1 MTKIIIP
8 VEDQTGPDS
17 TVAQHFGR
25 APNYA
30 IVELNQ
36 NKDIIN
42 VKTEANTNEHM
53 GGTGHPHDTLL
64 TQKPDYIIACGMGP
78 GGLQSFQNAG
88 VMVLK
93 AQGAT
98 VKEVIGNFKAGK
110 LKELVGGCEHAHEH
124 HHAH

>member
-1 MTKIIIP
+1 LTKIIIP
-8 VEDQTGPDS
+8 VENQTGPDS
-17 TVAQHFGR
+17 TVAEHFGR

-30 IVELNQ
+30 IIELNQ

-53 GGTGHPHDTLL
+53 GGTGHPHETLL
-64 TQKPDYIIACGMGP
+64 TQKPDYLIVCGMGL
-78 GGLQSFQNAG
+78 GGLQSFKNAG

-98 VKEVIGNFKAGK
+98 VKEVIANFKEGK

-124 HHAH
+124 HH

>member
-8 VEDQTGPDS
+8 VENQNGADS
-17 TVAQHFGR
+17 NVAQHFGR

-30 IVELNQ
+30 IIELNQ

-42 VKTEANTNEHM
+42 IKTEANTNEHM

-64 TQKPDYIIACGMGP
+64 TQKPDYMLVCSMGP
-78 GGLQSFQNAG
+78 GGLQSFKNAG
-88 VMVLK
+88 VIVLK
-93 AQGAT
+93 AQGTT
-98 VKEVIGNFKAGK
+98 VKEVIANFKEGK

-124 HHAH
+124 HH

>member
-1 MTKIIIP
+1 LTKIIIP
-8 VEDQTGPDS
+8 VEDQTGPNS

-30 IVELNQ
+30 IIELNQ
-36 NKDIIN
+36 NKDIVN
-42 VKTEANTNEHM
+42 VKIEANTNEHM

-64 TQKPDYIIACGMGP
+64 SQKPDYMIVCGMGL
-78 GGLQSFQNAG
+78 GGLQSFKNAG

-98 VKEVIGNFKAGK
+98 VKEVIANFKEGE

-124 HHAH
+124 QH

>member
-1 MTKIIIP
+1 LTKIIIP
-8 VEDQTGPDS
+8 VENQNGADS
-17 TVAQHFGR
+17 NLAQHFGR

-30 IVELNQ
+30 IIELNQ
-36 NKDIIN
+36 NKDIVN

-64 TQKPDYIIACGMGP
+64 TQKPDCMIVCSMGL
-78 GGLQSFQNAG
+78 GGLQSFKNAG

-98 VKEVIGNFKAGK
+98 VKEVIANFKEGK

-124 HHAH
+124 HH

>member
-8 VEDQTGPDS
+8 VENQTGPDS
-17 TVAQHFGR
+17 TVAEHFGR

-30 IVELNQ
+30 IIELNQ

-53 GGTGHPHDTLL
+53 GGTGHPHETLL
-64 TQKPDYIIACGMGP
+64 TQKPDYLIVCGMGL
-78 GGLQSFQNAG
+78 GGLQSFKNAG

-98 VKEVIGNFKAGK
+98 VKEVIANFKEGK

-124 HHAH
+124 HH

>member
-8 VEDQTGPDS
+8 VENQNGPDS

-30 IVELNQ
+30 IIELNQ

-42 VKTEANTNEHM
+42 VKTQANTNEHM

-64 TQKPDYIIACGMGP
+64 TEKPDYMIVCAMGP
-78 GGLQSFQNAG
+78 GGLQSFKNAG
-88 VMVLK
+88 VTVLK
-93 AQGAT
+93 AEGTT
-98 VKEVIGNFKAGK
+98 VKEVIANFKLGK
-110 LKELVGGCEHAHEH
+110 LQDLVGGCEHAHEH
-124 HHAH
+124 HH